1 MHTSLAALLELA
13 RYTVQDPRAAAR
25 YLLALQLPENVRWLT
40 FLLVAVL
47 SAILMHVGF
56 ELLPQEDQVYL
67 AAAMSSPLRS
77 AVIQAAILLI
87 TVAGIYGIGRWR
99 GGTGNFAD
107 TLLLVSW
114 LQVVLLCLQVVQILA
129 LIILPPVA
137 AILGV
142 VGLVLSLWLLTQF
155 IVELHGFSSAWRVF
169 LAMIGVL
176 FFAAM
181 AASMVIVVVIGT
193 GGQANV

>member
-1 MHTSLAALLELA
+1 MQTSLAALLELA

-25 YLLALQLPENVRWLT
+25 YLLALQLPENARWLI
-40 FLLVAVL
+40 FLLVATA

-56 ELLPQEDQVYL
+56 SLLPPEDQAYL
-67 AAAMSSPLRS
+67 ANAMSSPLRS
-77 AVIQAAILLI
+77 AATQAVFLLV
-87 TVAGIYGIGRWR
+87 TVVGIYGVGRWR
-99 GGTGNFAD
+99 GGIGSFSD

-137 AILGV
+137 EILGV

-169 LAMIGVL
+169 MAMIAVL
-176 FFAAM
+176 FSAAM
-181 AASMVIVVVIGT
+181 AASIVIVAVMGT
-193 GGQANV
+193 GG